1 MKITLTPETPEDEQ
15 RLRERAKSGT
25 GSIMSSAFSL
35 TRALTLAAVQWVEA
49 NPLKPGPGS
58 VLRRNYQHSGGD
70 RIRIVTEDGRLMDT
84 LGRQCNGRDWPI
96 GDGEHDYT
104 LLFDPSEAS

>member
-35 TRALTLAAVQWVEA
+35 TRALTLAAEEWTAA
-49 NPLKPGPGS
+49 NPGKPGPGPGS
-58 VLRRNYQHSGGD
+58 VLRHNRMRTIRMVADDGGLL
-70 RIRIVTEDGRLMDT
+70 TTGGMYGRPAHRWEVGTGWD
-84 LGRQCNGRDWPI
+84 QY
-96 GDGEHDYT
+96 EV
-104 LLFDPSEAS
+104 LFDPSEAS